1 MEYRVTIG
9 AAPQQES
16 KLHVVPVHGWS
27 FFTGQ
32 DAHIIPGEVAL
43 SVRLLSRTV
52 MFTYLEYMTI
62 STFANRRVAGGYT
75 RV

>member
-1 MEYRVTIG
+1 MTIG

-43 SVRLLSRTV
+43 SVRLLSRSVT
-52 MFTYLEYMTI
+52 FIYFKCMTI
-62 STFANRRVAGGYT
+62 SAFANW
-75 RV
+75 